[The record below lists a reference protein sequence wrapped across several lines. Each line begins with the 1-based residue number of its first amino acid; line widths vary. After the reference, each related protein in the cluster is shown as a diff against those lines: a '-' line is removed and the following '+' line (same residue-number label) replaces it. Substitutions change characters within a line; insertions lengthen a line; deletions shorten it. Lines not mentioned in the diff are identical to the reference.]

1 MTELSRKK
9 NKGVGVHP
17 IMQKTLDET
26 QGDLLFMTN
35 HKQSPRLVD
44 LNIYATGVTAQE
56 IEQDKQRWK
65 RKGIVPFAG
74 RPQLITEL
82 APHFRRLYGASPASS
97 VRALSAHLAWWWRL
111 LDRCEEIAPVR
122 SVEDLNDIHYATYR
136 LSPCPSGNAALFF
149 RLVALAREER
159 GLSPLYWTALRIPSK
174 DSELVKLDDVKR
186 IYHWLKRPAFATLE
200 RYQSDPSALPTKH
213 EVVALFTM
221 FLLNTGWNPQ
231 VAIDV
236 DISICSEDGVPSCI
250 IPHPQ
255 TNTHSIVLSHKARAR
270 NSLQSAFSNNKRKLS
285 PHNIILALLKQAR
298 PLRNRIRENIT
309 VLRQLAKEPQATSA
323 EKHKLTRQ
331 IATNEALL
339 RSPWIYQLRTHLS
352 SAYHS
357 AKAESAIWDISRISN
372 TTNVKYNASGSDTKH
387 AMPILRFAA
396 KDLNRHLPQGTK
408 DVAEDISLTDIRDAF
423 IAWRYRQSG
432 YSWLDAMLAAGHG
445 NIESLRAYLN
455 KKQHKAFSQHEFV
468 RVGEQLWAII
478 TEAPIPDMR
487 GALPMVIA
495 AKVAGVSDDQIQRWR
510 EGKDRTYV
518 GMGCADIANPPK
530 HISPNHKKG
539 SLCRIQR
546 CTLCPENAILF
557 KDSYVHLA
565 KRIAELRY
573 LRAEMPEISWIES
586 DFQEELENT
595 GAALR
600 TYDEAIVAH
609 SIGEWETA
617 IAEGRHRPVTME
629 GSYA

>member
-1 MTELSRKK
+1 MTDLSRKK
-9 NKGVGVHP
+9 KKGVGVHP
-17 IMQKTLDET
+17 IIPVTPDET
-26 QGDLLFMTN
+26 QGDLVFMTS
-35 HKQSPRLVD
+35 HKQSPGLVN
-44 LNIYATGVTAQE
+44 LNIYATGVTQQE
-56 IEQDKQRWK
+56 IEQNKQRWK
-65 RKGIVPFAG
+65 RKGIEPFKG
-74 RPQLITEL
+74 HPQLITEL

-97 VRALSAHLAWWWRL
+97 VRTLSTHLAWWWRL
-111 LDRCEEIAPVR
+111 LDRCRDTAPVR

-200 RYQSDPSALPTKH
+200 KYQSDPSALPTKH

-255 TNTHSIVLSHKARAR
+255 TNTHSIILSHKARAR

-285 PHNIILALLKQAR
+285 PHNILLVLLKQTA
-298 PLRNRIRENIT
+298 PLRDRIRENIT
-309 VLRQLAKEPQATSA
+309 ILRQLAREQQITAT
-323 EKHKLTRQ
+323 ENHKLTKQ
-331 IATNEALL
+331 IAENQALL
-339 RSPWIYQLRTHLS
+339 RSPWIYRLRTYFS
-352 SAYHS
+352 SAYNS
-357 AKAESAIWDISRISN
+357 ANEKNAIWDISRISN
-372 TTNVKYNASGSDTKH
+372 ATNVKYNASGTGQH
-387 AMPILRFAA
+387 AIPILRFAA
-396 KDLNRHLPQGTK
+396 KDINRHLAPGTK
-408 DVAEDISLTDIRDAF
+408 DVAEDISLSDLRDAF
-423 IAWRYRQSG
+423 ISWRYQRSG

-468 RVGEQLWAII
+468 RVGEQLWTTI
-478 TEAPIPDMR
+478 TEVPVLDMR
-487 GALPMVIA
+487 GALPTVIA

-557 KDSYVHLA
+557 KDSYIHLA

-573 LRAEMPEISWIES
+573 LRAEMPAISWIES